1 MLVCEKEKFEE
12 WKPDEWNDQI
22 DQLVADGFISAVAAA
37 REKRFSLAKQIK
49 LIQLMNNLF
58 KSGFHLSE
66 IIDFLERS
74 GLAEAYFISKMREG
88 LLNGKSFSGI
98 LAKLNFYEDVVTQL
112 SLAESHGNVEYTLG
126 LIEEKLIRVL
136 NIRKKLVQV
145 ATYPIVLLAFLI
157 FIMLGLKNY
166 LLPQLEEN
174 KGLATYAIQN
184 LPTLFLGWLFSLF
197 VFFYLCRY
205 YWKKKTALE
214 ALRLMVKIPFVG
226 RFVQLYLTAYFAREW
241 GNLIAQAVDLR
252 QICFIMQEQ
261 KSRIFKEFGFELLQ
275 ILDSGQKF
283 EDALRFYPIFTKELS
298 LIVEYGET
306 KVQARERVNDFF

>member
-1 MLVCEKEKFEE
+1 MDLS
-12 WKPDEWNDQI
+12 
-22 DQLVADGFISAVAAA
+22 QLLQLRV
-37 REKRFSLAKQIK
+37 KKLSLAKQIK

-74 GLAEAYFISKMREG
+74 GLTEAYFISKMREG
-88 LLNGKSFSGI
+88 LLNGQSFSGI

-136 NIRKKLVQV
+136 NIRRKLIQV
-145 ATYPIVLLAFLI
+145 STYPIVLLAFLI

-184 LPTLFLGWLFSLF
+184 LPTIFLGCLFGLL

-214 ALRLMVKIPFVG
+214 AMRLMVKIPFVG
-226 RFVQLYLTAYFAREW
+226 RFVQLYLTAYFSREW

-261 KSRIFKEFGFELLQ
+261 KSRIFKEFGVEFLQ
-275 ILDSGQKF
+275 ILDSG
-283 EDALRFYPIFTKELS
+283 
-298 LIVEYGET
+298 
-306 KVQARERVNDFF
+306 

>member
-1 MLVCEKEKFEE
+1 M
-12 WKPDEWNDQI
+12 
-22 DQLVADGFISAVAAA
+22 
-37 REKRFSLAKQIK
+37 
-49 LIQLMNNLF
+49 
-58 KSGFHLSE
+58 
-66 IIDFLERS
+66 
-74 GLAEAYFISKMREG
+74 
-88 LLNGKSFSGI
+88 
-98 LAKLNFYEDVVTQL
+98 
-112 SLAESHGNVEYTLG
+112 
-126 LIEEKLIRVL
+126 IEEKLIRVL

-252 QICFIMQEQ
+252 QICFIMQE
-261 KSRIFKEFGFELLQ
+261 
-275 ILDSGQKF
+275 
-283 EDALRFYPIFTKELS
+283 
-298 LIVEYGET
+298 
-306 KVQARERVNDFF
+306 